1 MAEDKSARK
10 ANGKAPKKK
19 EKKTVLT
26 DLSIQGTNDSSIVS
40 KRSVERL
47 YWKKQNTGEFLKF
60 FVAKPIRRSPVINR
74 GYWTRVRALKH
85 IIDTCLQRNQDS
97 SKHLV
102 VVNLGCGFDPYPFQ
116 YLHSSHED
124 SNITFVD
131 VDYPELMRRKVA
143 IIQKH
148 KEIHNVIGDFK
159 VYDEPVKQPAEPD
172 TATATKIPPS
182 KKQENPLI
190 LTSAQYVALSC
201 DLRDLNTFSRTLNDL
216 FPFADN
222 SFLFTAEVSLTYMD
236 NKSADD
242 LIQWAG
248 TLPDCDFALLEQL
261 VPAGPDHPFAKT
273 MLNHFNHL
281 GTPLHSVL
289 KYPTKEHQRLRFK
302 SRGWESVGVE
312 NLYEFWKNHV
322 TTDEKEFVSSVEDF
336 DELEEFII
344 FCQHYF
350 ILHASTKQGS
360 VLGISYTPSPDH
372 LKCGSIIK
380 LKATKAASSSQRRF
394 AAGCARNESD
404 VIYHGGLH
412 TTRLNTLGAIS
423 TASDHAFTEYHNNS
437 VQPRMCHT
445 LTSLSNGSQLLVAG
459 RQNPGK
465 PLSDCWIF
473 EDSHWREV
481 QPLPFPRYRH
491 SAVVIGHDEVLVY
504 GGCTT
509 NEKSSFILWNSTTGW
524 NYLASDLESR
534 SSAALVW
541 DEDHKIGYLIGG
553 KGNGHEIE
561 RDCISFQIS
570 GDKVVT
576 SKIVEHDFLE
586 RYGAKCVLGDDGQ
599 LLVGGG
605 VSGMFLYTKDSF
617 FAKLNVISKT
627 VTLHPV
633 ALEGAVDGPDM
644 PMPVGFNLERLQ
656 GNYLMYNGG
665 AVCFSFGS
673 FWNNNYEVLVGESAH
688 ELSTLEPRQPQEV
701 APEYPTEMIRLKID
715 NQKAYEFE
723 TAKSLPFLMP
733 GNSLGNTEAWNS
745 PDYLIKAVGAERKVV
760 VHVSQ
765 DRDLSFQA
773 KNFKYE
779 TMNFSDFVSLMFK
792 DGANVYLRSVSQENP
807 RQKPAM
813 FLNDFPEL
821 FSDFKLPSHL
831 SHIQETHFS
840 SPLRMSSQ
848 NTSIWLHY
856 DVTAN
861 ILCQVTG
868 KKQVRMYPPSDV
880 EYLSFPA
887 GASSSTISNI
897 FEASVDSR
905 CHPIEFTMS
914 PGDILYIP
922 PMWLHAMKPLS
933 PSISV
938 NFFYKD
944 LNPEKYAAGRD
955 VYGNRDLAVYET
967 GRKTI
972 ANLVSNLEDLPKEI
986 RRFYL
991 LRLADELKEA
1001 ACH

>member
-1 MAEDKSARK
+1 MAENKLAGK
-10 ANGKAPKKK
+10 AGIKAPKKR

-85 IIDTCLQRNQDS
+85 IIDTCLKRNRDS

-116 YLHSSHED
+116 YLHTSPEE

-131 VDYPELMRRKVA
+131 VDYPDLMKRKVA

-148 KEIHNVIGDFK
+148 QEFHNVIGEFK
-159 VYDEPVKQPAEPD
+159 VFDGLAEQLSEPETISGSEKPA
-172 TATATKIPPS
+172 
-182 KKQENPLI
+182 KKHENPLI
-190 LTSAQYVALSC
+190 LTSSQYIALSC
-201 DLRDLNTFSRTLNDL
+201 DLRDLDTFSSTLNGL
-216 FPFADN
+216 FPFANN

-248 TLPDCDFALLEQL
+248 TLPDSDFALLEQL

-273 MLNHFNHL
+273 MLKHFNHL

-289 KYPTKEHQRLRFK
+289 KYPSKDDQRMRFK
-302 SRGWESVGVE
+302 SRGWKSVGVE

-322 TTDEKEFVSSVEDF
+322 TPEEKDFVSSVEDF

-350 ILHASTKQGS
+350 ILHASTRLDS
-360 VLGISYTPSPDH
+360 TLGVSYTPSPD
-372 LKCGSIIK
+372 LSSLGFPIK
-380 LKATKAASSSQRRF
+380 MRSTKAATSTQRRF
-394 AAGCARNESD
+394 AAGCIGQNLDA
-404 VIYHGGLH
+404 IYHGGLH
-412 TTRLNTLGAIS
+412 TTRLNSLGAIS
-423 TASDHAFTEYHNNS
+423 ALSNHVLTETHTNS

-445 LTSLSNGSQLLVAG
+445 FTNIDNDSQLLVAG
-459 RQNPGK
+459 RLNPGK

-473 EDSHWREV
+473 EHSKWTEV
-481 QPLPFPRYRH
+481 QPLPLPRYRH
-491 SAVVIGHDEVLVY
+491 STVAIGHGKVLVY

-509 NEKSSFILWNSTTGW
+509 NEESSFLLWDRETGW
-524 NYLASDLESR
+524 IYLKSNLESR

-541 DEDHKIGYLIGG
+541 DSKHNIGYLIGG
-553 KGNGHEIE
+553 KGSGHGIE
-561 RDCISFQIS
+561 RDCISIEID
-570 GDKVVT
+570 GDEVVAK
-576 SKIVEHDFLE
+576 KIIEHDFLE
-586 RYGAKCVLGDDGQ
+586 RYGAKCILEDDGQ
-599 LLVGGG
+599 LLVAGG
-605 VSGMFLYTKDSF
+605 VSGMFLYTRDSF
-617 FAKLNVISKT
+617 FAKLDVTSKA
-627 VTLHPV
+627 VTLHSV
-633 ALEGAVDGPDM
+633 ALDEDARGPDM
-644 PMPVGFNLERLQ
+644 PMPVGFNLEKLQ
-656 GNYLMYNGG
+656 GNYLIYNGG

-673 FWNNNYEVLVGESAH
+673 FWNDNYEVLVNESAH
-688 ELSTLEPRQPQEV
+688 ELKTLEPQQPEKAV
-701 APEYPTEMIRLKID
+701 AVYPTEIKEMEMNDRGSFD
-715 NQKAYEFE
+715 SE
-723 TAKSLPFLMP
+723 TSKGLPFLMVN
-733 GNSLGNTEAWNS
+733 NSLGNTMAWNS
-745 PDYLIKAVGAERKVV
+745 PDHLIKLVGAERKVI

-779 TMNFSDFVSLMFK
+779 TMSFSDFISLMFK
-792 DGANVYLRSVSQENP
+792 DGSNVYLRSVSNENP

-813 FLNDFPEL
+813 FLEDFPAL
-821 FSDFKLPSHL
+821 FNEFKLPSHL
-831 SHIQETHFS
+831 NHIQETHFS

-868 KKQVRMYPPSDV
+868 KKRVRMYPPSDV

-887 GASSSTISNI
+887 GSSSSTISNI
-897 FEASVDSR
+897 FEASVDPR

-922 PMWLHAMKPLS
+922 AMWLHAMKPLS

-944 LNPEKYAAGRD
+944 LTPEKYAAGRD
-955 VYGNRDLAVYET
+955 VYGNRDLAAYET

-972 ANLVSNLEDLPKEI
+972 SNLISSLEDLPEEI

-991 LRLADELKEA
+991 LRLADELKDA
-1001 ACH
+1001 ARH